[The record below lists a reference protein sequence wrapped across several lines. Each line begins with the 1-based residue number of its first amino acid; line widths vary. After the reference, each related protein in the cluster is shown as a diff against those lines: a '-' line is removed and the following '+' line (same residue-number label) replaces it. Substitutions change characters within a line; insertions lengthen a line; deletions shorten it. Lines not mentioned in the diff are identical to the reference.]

1 MTAPND
7 IQPLLVRPRK
17 AWRILDCGNTRGYEL
32 LAKHE
37 LDSFVDGRAR
47 WITTD
52 SIRRY
57 IERRLAQSDV
67 SGAIPLPRRSNCD
80 VGKEHIPS
88 GGRVGKPTGFA
99 ANKAN
104 DPPADTELR
113 EQTERR
119 PASPRAKRTNAA
131 RPRKRALTGVVS

>member
-1 MTAPND
+1 MTAPDD

-32 LAKHE
+32 LAKRE

-57 IERRLAQSDV
+57 IERRLAQSGGSNAV
-67 SGAIPLPRRSNCD
+67 APLRRSNPD
-80 VGKEHIPS
+80 VDKKHIP
-88 GGRVGKPTGFA
+88 GRVGVGTPTGLA
-99 ANKAN
+99 ANVAN
-104 DPPADTELR
+104 HPLGDTELR
-113 EQTERR
+113 EQTKRR
-119 PASPRAKRTNAA
+119 LPNPRAKRANAA
-131 RPRKRALTGVVS
+131 RPRKGAHTGVVL

>member
-1 MTAPND
+1 MTAPDD

-17 AWRILDCGNTRGYEL
+17 AWRILNCGNTRGYEL

-67 SGAIPLPRRSNCD
+67 SGAVPLPRRFNSD
-80 VGKEHIPS
+80 VDKERIQS
-88 GGRVGKPTGFA
+88 GGRVGS
-99 ANKAN
+99 
-104 DPPADTELR
+104 DTELR
-113 EQTERR
+113 EQTKRR
-119 PASPRAKRTNAA
+119 PPSPRAKRTKAA
-131 RPRKRALTGVVS
+131 RPRKLAHTGVVS